1 MYIEFIKEE
10 HETESVA
17 YGINTNEIVLYNVNT
32 TCAKNNYIN
41 LHTKSCNIN
50 IYGSKDD
57 ILQIVRDF
65 KRAIFSANT
74 SETLFHCIKL
84 PEDVRISLYDFS
96 L

>member
-32 TCAKNNYIN
+32 TCTKNNYIY

-65 KRAIFSANT
+65 KRAIFSAKT
-74 SETLFHCIKL
+74 SEALFHCIKL
-84 PEDVRISLYDFS
+84 PEDARISLYDFA

>member
-10 HETESVA
+10 HETEGVA
-17 YGINTNEIVLYNVNT
+17 YGINTNEIVLYNVNIT
-32 TCAKNNYIN
+32 HTKNYIN

-65 KRAIFSANT
+65 KRAIFLTNT
-74 SETLFHCIKL
+74 SESLFHCIKL
-84 PEDVRISLYDFS
+84 PKDVRISLYDFS

>member
-10 HETESVA
+10 HETDGVA
-17 YGINTNEIVLYNVNT
+17 YGINTNEIVLYNVNIART
-32 TCAKNNYIN
+32 NNYIN

-50 IYGSKDD
+50 IYGYKDD

-65 KRAIFSANT
+65 KRAIFLANT
-74 SETLFHCIKL
+74 SESLFHCIKL
-84 PEDVRISLYDFS
+84 PKDVRISLEDFA

>member
-10 HETESVA
+10 HETEGVA
-17 YGINTNEIVLYNVNT
+17 YGINTNEIVLYNVNI
-32 TCAKNNYIN
+32 ARNKNNYIN

-65 KRAIFSANT
+65 KRAIFLANT
-74 SETLFHCIKL
+74 SESLFHCIKL
-84 PEDVRISLYDFS
+84 PKDVRISLYDFS